1 MKIKIPF
8 LIFTILL
15 FGLLLNSCNKNND
28 VEPENKYLVNASL
41 VIELTTAEL
50 KALIQANLG
59 SNAAQ
64 ANLFIR
70 SGIKQIKITYNTKD
84 LEGNAIVASGALIIP
99 KDLSAEPLALASIQ
113 HGTLFNEADAPS
125 YFANTA
131 EATLGTFIASTGFF
145 IALPDYIGYGE
156 SKNLNHPYE
165 HKKGIAEPGI
175 DFIRSVIEYIK
186 EEKLNWNTKLLL
198 GGYSQGGYSTMCI
211 QKEIEE
217 KHSNEFNLVASSCG
231 SGAYN
236 KTATIKDFLLNKT
249 SGETTNNRSY
259 IWVMLTY
266 DKIYKFNRPMSDY
279 FIEPFASQ
287 IAKDGFRVTINKSF
301 DEILNPNFK
310 KGILDGTET
319 KWINALAENDV
330 FNWKPTVP
338 TRLYHGDADTYVP
351 FLNSST
357 AEAAMKK
364 NGSSSVELI
373 TIKGGTHSTAIFD
386 FFLGTFELFS
396 KYKK

>member
-1 MKIKIPF
+1 
-8 LIFTILL
+8 
-15 FGLLLNSCNKNND
+15 
-28 VEPENKYLVNASL
+28 
-41 VIELTTAEL
+41 
-50 KALIQANLG
+50 
-59 SNAAQ
+59 
-64 ANLFIR
+64 
-70 SGIKQIKITYNTKD
+70 
-84 LEGNAIVASGALIIP
+84 
-99 KDLSAEPLALASIQ
+99 
-113 HGTLFNEADAPS
+113 
-125 YFANTA
+125 
-131 EATLGTFIASTGFF
+131 
-145 IALPDYIGYGE
+145 
-156 SKNLNHPYE
+156 
-165 HKKGIAEPGI
+165 
-175 DFIRSVIEYIK
+175 
-186 EEKLNWNTKLLL
+186 
-198 GGYSQGGYSTMCI
+198 MCI

-266 DKIYKFNRPMSDY
+266 DKIYKFNRPMNDY

-287 IAKDGFRVTINKSF
+287 IAKDGFKVTINKSF